1 MAQFRI
7 LTPADLQEILVAFGF
22 AESDYLGHTPIAAG
36 TINTNVRVDT
46 ATGPRFLRVN
56 EGKSED
62 DVAHEAAILAH
73 LVASGVGAGV
83 PTPRPIS
90 AVSGLPYLVWR
101 DHFVSL
107 FPWVSGRVL
116 HRGELEVG
124 HVVQVGRALARLHL
138 RGASFGD
145 HRPGR
150 YEPDELARRLVQIRA
165 HVTGVAH
172 PDRALGEALAT
183 LEPALARLGEERAR
197 APVPLGLIHGDLFV
211 DNVLFSVPASA
222 PAPGAAVGD
231 AALVALLDFE
241 QASWGRWIYD
251 VAVTLLA
258 FAFGRADF
266 RMDLVRAFLDGYQ
279 AERRLGDA
287 EAELLGTELRF
298 AACRFAVTR
307 ITDVYLKRSAGAP
320 AGKDFRRYLAR
331 LACVEAHLTRDPR
344 AFL

>member
-22 AESDYLGHTPIAAG
+22 AERDYLGHTPIAAG
-36 TINTNVRVDT
+36 TINTNVRVET
-46 ATGPRFLRVN
+46 PTGPRFLRVN

-62 DVAHEAAILAH
+62 DVAREAAIVAH
-73 LVASGVGAGV
+73 LAAGGAGV
-83 PTPRPIS
+83 PTPRP
-90 AVSGLPYLVWR
+90 VSTASGRPYLVWR

-107 FPWVSGRVL
+107 FPWVTGRVL

-124 HVVQVGRALARLHL
+124 HVAQVGGALARLHL
-138 RGASFGD
+138 RGASFAD

-150 YEPDELARRLVQIRA
+150 YEPDELARRLVQVRA
-165 HVTGVAH
+165 HVTGAPH
-172 PDRALGEALAT
+172 PDRALVEALET

-197 APVPLGLIHGDLFV
+197 TPVPLGLIHGDLFV
-211 DNVLFSVPASA
+211 DNVLFSAQ
-222 PAPGAAVGD
+222 APGAPVGE
-231 AALVALLDFE
+231 ATLVALLDFE

-258 FAFGRADF
+258 FAFGRTDF
-266 RMDLVRAFLDGYQ
+266 RMELVRALLDGYQ

-287 EAELLGTELRF
+287 EGELLGTELRF

-307 ITDVYLKRSAGAP
+307 ITDVYLKRTAGAP

-331 LACVEAHLTRDPR
+331 LARVEAHLARDPR

>member
-46 ATGPRFLRVN
+46 PTGPRFLRVN

-62 DVAHEAAILAH
+62 DVAREAAIVAH
-73 LVASGVGAGV
+73 LVAGGAGV

-90 AVSGLPYLVWR
+90 APSGRPYLVWR

-124 HVVQVGRALARLHL
+124 HVAQVGRALAHLHL
-138 RGASFGD
+138 RGASFAD

-150 YEPDELARRLVQIRA
+150 YEPEDLARRLVQVRA
-165 HVTGVAH
+165 HMTGVPY

-211 DNVLFSVPASA
+211 DNVLFAS
-222 PAPGAAVGD
+222 PDPGAAVGD

-258 FAFGRADF
+258 FTFGRADF
-266 RMDLVRAFLDGYQ
+266 RMELVQAFLDGYR
-279 AERRLGDA
+279 AERRFDDA
-287 EAELLGTELRF
+287 EGELLGAELRF

-307 ITDVYLKRSAGAP
+307 ITDVYLKRTAGAP

-331 LACVEAHLTRDPR
+331 LACVEAHLARDPR